1 MLRHRA
7 FDDEAAAF
15 RIKPNCQPVERHFP
29 DGTAHAWK
37 VVRVVRDLVVGDE
50 ERAVV
55 FVLQLDPV
63 FERARIVPEV
73 QRTCRPDR
81 GENALL
87 RHYALPPGGT

>member
-1 MLRHRA
+1 MTKL
-7 FDDEAAAF
+7 AAF
-15 RIKPNCQPVERHFP
+15 GVKPNGQPVERHFP
-29 DGTAHAWK
+29 DGVAHARK

-50 ERAVV
+50 EVAVV

-73 QRTCRPDR
+73 QWPGRPDP

-87 RHYALPPGGT
+87 FAHRETSGNPSTSAGA